1 MGRGRGRGRGNKR
14 SMRKDFGGDAAR
26 DNVWMQDKSKQGPP
40 GAVDRSQLYSVPF
53 AEYYKAQG
61 VVPEGEWDAFIDVLR
76 QPLPTTFRIN
86 GSGRYADGL
95 RQKLE
100 SDFFANFAQ
109 GPIYVSRPGGGGLER
124 G

>member
-1 MGRGRGRGRGNKR
+1 MREAPCHNDTR
-14 SMRKDFGGDAAR
+14 SRVCCGCNPTSVKAAAPLT
-26 DNVWMQDKSKQGPP
+26 NLPACTS
-40 GAVDRSQLYSVPF
+40 
-53 AEYYKAQG
+53 QG